1 MLEGSALLNKE
12 MELISL
18 KIRKNRAKK
27 LYIYYPHKPQGLNY
41 GKVRYFVLPTIS
53 VKKNN

>member
-27 LYIYYPHKPQGLNY
+27 LYIYYPCKPQGLNY
-41 GKVRYFVLPTIS
+41 GKVGDFVLPTIS